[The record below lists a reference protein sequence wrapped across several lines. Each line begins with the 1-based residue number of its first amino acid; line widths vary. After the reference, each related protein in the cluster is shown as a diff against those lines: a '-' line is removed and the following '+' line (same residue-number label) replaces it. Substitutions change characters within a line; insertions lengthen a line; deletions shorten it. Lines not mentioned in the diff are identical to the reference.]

1 VSHVLT
7 RVHRA
12 LKPAG
17 TLLVAELPY
26 PDSPQ
31 AYREQPVYRMLAGL
45 QLHEALVGCGAI
57 TQDELPE
64 LLEGAGFVNVRV
76 ADQPLPT
83 RFVMLAD
90 KPPLAG
96 GG

>member
-1 VSHVLT
+1 VLT
-7 RVHRA
+7 RVHHA

-17 TLLVAELPY
+17 TLLVA
-26 PDSPQ
+26 
-31 AYREQPVYRMLAGL
+31 
-45 QLHEALVGCGAI
+45 
-57 TQDELPE
+57 ELPE